1 MKTSALILMAMLLSA
16 LCGAVALY
24 YRLRVGI
31 LRRKLQ
37 DAQRGS
43 AELGSFMNLFSRNIR
58 NMRDTATWMNLTA
71 RYVADT
77 VNASCVCIFTQR
89 GDTFRLSGASGN
101 VPRIMRT
108 LQLRMLRQK
117 SLRSQSGGQQEPDD
131 RALALLET
139 ASQLRES
146 LFIDDPSDR
155 RLQDLD
161 PYGQIRTLMGV
172 PMVEDGEA
180 LGLICAINNSRDERK
195 SFDQDQ
201 FGRLKFLSGQVVLAE
216 NMMRVYAN
224 LTEQQ
229 RIAQE
234 LEFAR
239 SLQRSLLPQSIPV
252 WGRFMI
258 YAVTR
263 ASKEV
268 SGDFYDFVEIDED
281 RLLVVIGDA
290 CGKGIPAC
298 LIMAMTRSFIRS
310 NVSRFS
316 GMKDMLAELNGDL
329 FRDMGDG
336 RYITLGAVLLNRR
349 ESTMN
354 YARAGH
360 TELLVYIHKHIRSFY
375 PDGTGLGLLPGDIA
389 EFDTFCMEFEPGMEI
404 LLFTDGI
411 NEATDPEGHEFSVER
426 LKEIFAKSCLDR
438 DQPRD
443 TIARIMGAVDDFSQK
458 PESQADDQTLVIIRQ
473 E

>member
-1 MKTSALILMAMLLSA
+1 MKTSALILMAIFA
-16 LCGAVALY
+16 AAAVIVALY
-24 YRLRVGI
+24 YRLRVVI

-37 DAQRGS
+37 IAQRNS

-89 GDTFRLSGASGN
+89 GDTLQLTGASGS
-101 VPRIMRT
+101 VPRVMRT
-108 LQLRMLRQK
+108 LQIRMLRQK
-117 SLRSQSGGQQEPDD
+117 TFRELFKDSDPGDN
-131 RALALLET
+131 ALSVLET
-139 ASQLRES
+139 VSQLREP
-146 LFIDDPSDR
+146 LFIDEPSDR
-155 RLQDLD
+155 RLQELD
-161 PYGQIRTLMGV
+161 PYGQIRTLMAV
-172 PMVEDGEA
+172 PMVEDGAA
-180 LGLICAINNSRDERK
+180 LGLVCAINNSLNDKK

-201 FGRLKFLSGQVVLAE
+201 FGRFKFLSGQVVLAE
-216 NMMRVYAN
+216 NMMRVYSN
-224 LTEQQ
+224 LSEQQ

-239 SLQRSLLPQSIPV
+239 GLQRSLLPQSIPV

-281 RLLVVIGDA
+281 RLLIVIGDA

-310 NVSRFS
+310 NVSRFT
-316 GMKDMLAELNGDL
+316 GMKDMFAELNDNL

-360 TELLVYIHKHIRSFY
+360 TELLVYIHEHLRSFY
-375 PDGTGLGLLPGDIA
+375 PDGTGLGLLPGSLA
-389 EFDTFCMEFEPGMEI
+389 EFDPFCMEFEPGMEI

-411 NEATDPEGHEFSVER
+411 NEATNPDGNEFGLDR
-426 LKEIFAKSCLDR
+426 LKEIFAKSCQDR
-438 DQPRD
+438 DQPHD

-458 PESQADDQTLVIIRQ
+458 PESQADDQTLVIVRQ
-473 E
+473 D